1 MFDES
6 KGQSTAQKWQGDIA
20 KFFTSVGRITQVEC
34 DVVGDGKYATGKYL
48 DMVKEVKP
56 YK

>member
-1 MFDES
+1 MSNNRKDRS
-6 KGQSTAQKWQGDIA
+6 GGV
-20 KFFTSVGRITQVEC
+20 KFFTSVGRITQAEC

-48 DMVKEVKP
+48 DLVKEVKP